1 MYIIIVVA
9 CYLENSSGLQWPNT
23 IDEIENEKKV
33 TSKLYSF
40 ALMVFQL
47 LQHGVHAY
55 AMQGNTTHQCQHH
68 LGLPS
73 STAAIR
79 IYRRV
84 S

>member
-9 CYLENSSGLQWPNT
+9 CYLENSSGRQWPNT
-23 IDEIENEKKV
+23 IDDRERKESHFEIILV
-33 TSKLYSF
+33 RLV
-40 ALMVFQL
+40 VFRL
-47 LQHGVHAY
+47 LQHGVQTD
-55 AMQGNTTHQCQHH
+55 AMQGNTTHQFQHH